1 MEYVFYPMMR
11 LILSSWGKQGLL
23 VLCLKAKKR
32 CVWEVGGGGGGRAGK
47 VGKER
52 KERDRLSW
60 KYLLN

>member
-1 MEYVFYPMMR
+1 MEYGFYPMMR
-11 LILSSWGKQGLL
+11 LIPSSWGKQGLL

-32 CVWEVGGGGGGRAGK
+32 CVCGGGGWWEGGRGRWEK
-47 VGKER
+47 R